1 VFRSREDQWKV
12 VVQNVRA
19 VHATGR
25 PVLIGTDSV
34 ADSESLSRE
43 LTTAGFAHA
52 VLNARYD
59 SSEAEIVSRA
69 GEIGRITVA
78 TNMAGRGT
86 DIVLTER
93 VVKLGGL
100 HVICCQ
106 HNAARRIDRQLQGR
120 CARRGEP
127 GSVETLLSLDSPLIA
142 RALPSWIRVWIHRH
156 EELRPRWLVA
166 ALAAWIQRSEERRQ
180 RAQREHLFKQD
191 LLLDR
196 RLFFSGPGE

>member
-1 VFRSREDQWKV
+1 
-12 VVQNVRA
+12 
-19 VHATGR
+19 
-25 PVLIGTDSV
+25 
-34 ADSESLSRE
+34 
-43 LTTAGFAHA
+43 
-52 VLNARYD
+52 
-59 SSEAEIVSRA
+59 
-69 GEIGRITVA
+69 
-78 TNMAGRGT
+78 MAGRGT
-86 DIVLTER
+86 DIVLAER

-106 HNAARRIDRQLQGR
+106 HNAARRIDRQLRGR

-142 RALPSWIRVWIHRH
+142 RALPSWIRVWARRY
-156 EELRPRWLVA
+156 EELRPGWLVA